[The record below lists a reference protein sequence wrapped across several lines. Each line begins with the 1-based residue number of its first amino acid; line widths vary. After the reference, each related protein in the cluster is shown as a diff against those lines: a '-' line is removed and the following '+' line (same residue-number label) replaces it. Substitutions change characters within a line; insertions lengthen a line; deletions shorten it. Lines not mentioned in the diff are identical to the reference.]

1 ARGSPGWAIVGA
13 TPPPNLN
20 FFPRDGGEL
29 LRQLRASPVPGG
41 VACGATVVG
50 PLIFVGGGTGA
61 FNSGSQAEGEARRDT
76 PLSAFCVVGTP
87 GGEPDPPDA
96 GPTRTHDYP
105 HPPRTPARRPSAHGL
120 ACLAA

>member
-29 LRQLRASPVPGG
+29 LRQLRASTVPGG

-76 PLSAFCVVGTP
+76 PLSAFFVVGTP
-87 GGEPDPPDA
+87 RLGPDPCHDRPTGTYHYPD
-96 GPTRTHDYP
+96 PTRTP
-105 HPPRTPARRPSAHGL
+105 VSQP
-120 ACLAA
+120 